1 MALKSLEKNDEK
13 EAIRLFKDG
22 LSSPNTKTARLSAEN
37 LTKIGNVN
45 DRNNAAR
52 YLVSKYDDYDARLLA
67 TKVFFEQKEYT
78 KVIEMTDKIQIADC
92 PDQLSSYRIESL
104 LRKKDS
110 RFQNEVFDWF
120 TSRPFSTFHAD
131 FYSTWKKYLEN
142 NPETQPEEQNS
153 IQNIHNQIMDYRILV
168 WKKNYKPAFTL
179 INSILDLYKQLE
191 QLPDYHL
198 ISDMGKASLYGTDDF
213 KISAQKFERL
223 GQDYSSQK
231 QNELA
236 YCAYF
241 YSARLYDRAGRYQ
254 EKTVQR
260 FKSALD
266 STENSQRFDDAL
278 WYLLNMQ
285 LRMSTDDI
293 MVTLKKYADRISNP
307 GYFDDFFDNL
317 SVILLSHKKWQDFYD
332 VWKLIDGIATEET
345 ACKYAYISGR
355 ILEEGYGETDGKPK
369 TKEAVNAYTRVLSG
383 NASTYYKVCTLERMN
398 IVDKTYVTDVL
409 CSGGPELKRNSSK
422 DSQQLIAGYAEWGF
436 PQKVYGQWMADK
448 ENISMEKSLDAIRF
462 LSQCGVFD
470 SDYNVQSLR
479 LAARV
484 KTWWSGKIPY
494 ELLEFNYPRLYSQYV
509 TEACAQNNLSEP
521 LLYALIR
528 SESFFDPKIS
538 SSAGACGLTQLM
550 RPTANDEARKLKLG
564 EDFDILDPETN
575 IKMGSH
581 YFASLIQRTTGKS
594 ELLALFA
601 YNAGLSNVRKWERPQ
616 GMSMDLFLE
625 TLPFAETREYGRKL
639 VGAAA
644 MYGFLYYGI
653 TPAETVRNLLK

>member
-1 MALKSLEKNDEK
+1 
-13 EAIRLFKDG
+13 
-22 LSSPNTKTARLSAEN
+22 
-37 LTKIGNVN
+37 
-45 DRNNAAR
+45 
-52 YLVSKYDDYDARLLA
+52 
-67 TKVFFEQKEYT
+67 
-78 KVIEMTDKIQIADC
+78 
-92 PDQLSSYRIESL
+92 
-104 LRKKDS
+104 
-110 RFQNEVFDWF
+110 
-120 TSRPFSTFHAD
+120 
-131 FYSTWKKYLEN
+131 
-142 NPETQPEEQNS
+142 
-153 IQNIHNQIMDYRILV
+153 
-168 WKKNYKPAFTL
+168 
-179 INSILDLYKQLE
+179 
-191 QLPDYHL
+191 
-198 ISDMGKASLYGTDDF
+198 
-213 KISAQKFERL
+213 
-223 GQDYSSQK
+223 
-231 QNELA
+231 
-236 YCAYF
+236 
-241 YSARLYDRAGRYQ
+241 
-254 EKTVQR
+254 
-260 FKSALD
+260 
-266 STENSQRFDDAL
+266 
-278 WYLLNMQ
+278 
-285 LRMSTDDI
+285 
-293 MVTLKKYADRISNP
+293 MVTLKKHADRISNP

-538 SSAGACGLTQLM
+538 SSAGACGS
-550 RPTANDEARKLKLG
+550 K
-564 EDFDILDPETN
+564 
-575 IKMGSH
+575 KMNFCFH
-581 YFASLIQRTTGKS
+581 HL
-594 ELLALFA
+594 
-601 YNAGLSNVRKWERPQ
+601 P
-616 GMSMDLFLE
+616 LE
-625 TLPFAETREYGRKL
+625 
-639 VGAAA
+639 
-644 MYGFLYYGI
+644 
-653 TPAETVRNLLK
+653 